1 LSLTLDLF
9 LDLEGFYFVSEGAEF
24 VAFKLIVLQVNAFLI
39 LGLSA
44 YLAALNCDTFSTEF
58 LLSVEFSIVANGYG
72 NGTSSG
78 LHTNTISGKT
88 YLGTHLF
95 VGVATTERIHRVPVV
110 SLRASL
116 TIISLEENGGAEH
129 RRFVG
134 TH

>member
-1 LSLTLDLF
+1 MNLF
-9 LDLEGFYFVSEGAEF
+9 LDLEGFYLVSKGA
-24 VAFKLIVLQVNAFLI
+24 VGAFKLIVAQVNAFLI

-44 YLAALNCDTFSTEF
+44 CLAALNCDTFSTEF

-72 NGTSSG
+72 NGTSGG
-78 LHTNTISGKT
+78 LNTNTISGHD
-88 YLGTHLF
+88 LGTHLF
-95 VGVATTERIHRVPVV
+95 VGVAATERIHRVPVV

-116 TIISLEENGGAEH
+116 TIISLEENSGAKH